1 MGTDL
6 DRERNEISK
15 VADSSLAFRLRGD
28 EQLVRFEFTINH
40 SPRPPLFSST
50 GKRGEGRG

>member
-1 MGTDL
+1 MMGTDL

-40 SPRPPLFSST
+40 SPRPPLLFF
-50 GKRGEGRG
+50 G